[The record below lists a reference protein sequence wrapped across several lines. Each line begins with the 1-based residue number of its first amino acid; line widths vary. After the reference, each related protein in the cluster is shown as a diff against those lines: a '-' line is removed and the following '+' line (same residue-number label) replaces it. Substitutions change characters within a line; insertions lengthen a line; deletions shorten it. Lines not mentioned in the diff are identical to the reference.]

1 MRVLVASLIGG
12 IVMFLWGVGA
22 HTVLGLGDVGLS
34 QPANENVA
42 MSGLQEGLGGQAG
55 VYILPALDPKQMMD
69 PATTRAYS
77 IKAVRSPYA
86 WVVYQPQGT
95 DMLQMGPQI
104 ARQWA
109 SDTLAAL
116 ALAFVMG
123 LAVLSFRQRVAVA
136 AAGAMFAW
144 LSSALPYW
152 NWYRFPLDF
161 TLAALA
167 EQLIGWLLAG
177 AVMAWWLGRGEHK
190 RASGI
195 GG

>member
-12 IVMFLWGVGA
+12 IVMFLWGVAVHMTPG
-22 HTVLGLGDVGLS
+22 VGEIGLR

-42 MSGLQEGLGGQAG
+42 LSGLQEGLGAQAG
-55 VYILPALDPKQMMD
+55 VYMLPSLDPKQMND
-69 PATTRAYS
+69 PAVARAYS

-104 ARQWA
+104 GRQWA

-123 LAVLSFRQRVAVA
+123 LAALSFRQRLAIA
-136 AAGAMFAW
+136 AAAAVFAW
-144 LSSALPYW
+144 LSSMLPYW

-177 AVMAWWLGRGEHK
+177 AVMAWWLGRGERK
-190 RASGI
+190 PAG
-195 GG
+195 